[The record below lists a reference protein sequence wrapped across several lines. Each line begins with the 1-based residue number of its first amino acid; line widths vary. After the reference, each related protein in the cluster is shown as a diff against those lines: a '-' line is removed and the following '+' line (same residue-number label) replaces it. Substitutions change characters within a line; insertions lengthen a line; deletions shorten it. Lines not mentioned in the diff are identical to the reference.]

1 MKIKHRAVA
10 IGAVGAMALGLAACS
25 GGGESAPS
33 GSAGEITGTVTGIFD
48 SQYKGALD
56 PIIADFEKKYPGVQ
70 VQIDYQGGD
79 LGQVVLTQL
88 QAGTAPD
95 VLLAFPGGKPNDI
108 SSNVVPLAKSGL
120 IAPFEADWSS
130 KIPDIWKSDVS
141 YEDKL
146 YAFPGALQPLS
157 AIYNQTALD
166 KHGLKA
172 PTTLDE
178 VYKLCTDAKA
188 KGVYAYA
195 QGLGDTAGP
204 QMLSFGQAA
213 SLVYGADPKW
223 DEGLASGKS
232 TYPGSGWQ
240 TQLEIYKKMSDQGCF
255 GEGAL
260 GRTRQQGADAV
271 AQGQALGIVDV
282 GAVLTGIQ
290 AAAPNDKFVV
300 APIPAT
306 NESASVTALPGYV
319 LALNAQAK
327 NPSAAAAFL
336 KFAGSPEEATKY
348 AKGFNSVPVV
358 PNDGFTPSP
367 QLSEFN
373 KLVQS
378 GKTARIATLQPEVQT
393 TLNTGIQSML
403 LGKETPESIA
413 QKLQNAYKK

>member
-1 MKIKHRAVA
+1 MKIQHRAVA
-10 IGAVGAMALGLAACS
+10 IGAAGIMALGLAACS
-25 GGGESAPS
+25 GGGETATS
-33 GSAGEITGTVTGIFD
+33 GNSGEISGTVTGVFD
-48 SQYKGALD
+48 SQFKGALD
-56 PIIADFEKKYPGVQ
+56 PIIEDFEKKYPGVD

-95 VLLAFPGGKPNDI
+95 VLIAFPGGNANDI
-108 SSNVVPLAKSGL
+108 SPNVVPLAKSKL
-120 IAPFEADWSS
+120 IAPIEADWSG
-130 KIPDIWKSDVS
+130 KIPETWKSDVF

-146 YAFPGALQPLS
+146 YAFPGALQPLA
-157 AIYNQTALD
+157 AIYNQTALN

-178 VYKLCTDAKA
+178 VYKLCSDAKA

-213 SLVYGADPKW
+213 SLIYGENPKW
-223 DEGLASGKS
+223 DESLASGKA

-260 GRTRQQGADAV
+260 GRTRQQGAEAV

-282 GAVLTGIQ
+282 GGVLPGIR
-290 AAAPNDKFVV
+290 AAAPNDELVV

-306 NESASVTALPGYV
+306 NGNSSVTALPGYV

-327 NPSAAAAFL
+327 NPAAAAAFL
-336 KFAGSPEEATKY
+336 EFAGTPEEAAKY
-348 AKGFNSVPVV
+348 AKGFDSVPVV
-358 PNDGFTPSP
+358 PNDGFTPP
-367 QLSEFN
+367 PLLAEFN

-378 GKTARIATLQPEVQT
+378 GKTARLATVQPEVQT

-403 LGKETPESIA
+403 LGKETPESVA
-413 QKLQNAYKK
+413 QKLQDAYKK